1 MKKLNKDKILHN
13 LPLNKVN
20 LKIYHDIDSTNNEAK
35 RIELDKDFH
44 VIIAEKQ
51 TKGRGRLGKK
61 WSSPNSGNIYM
72 TICTE
77 NDLSKIPISLITGLI
92 CKKAINKISNKSII
106 MLKWPNDILLN
117 DKKIGGI
124 LVESEVYKKKIRT
137 IIGIGINIK
146 IKKEESWWGD
156 LSEFSIEA
164 KRNELI
170 NQILSDFIEKSDK
183 LDFNWMDEWKNS
195 CIHMNKKI
203 KINNGDTFEKEAIFL
218 GVDKNGNAIVK
229 TDQGKELISSGEISI
244 KGIY

>member
-13 LPLNKVN
+13 LPSNRVN
-20 LKIYHDIDSTNNEAK
+20 LKIYHEIDSTNDEAK

-77 NDLSKIPISLITGLI
+77 KNLSKLPISLITGLI

-117 DKKIGGI
+117 NKKIGGI
-124 LVESEVYKKKIRT
+124 LVETEVCNKKIRT

-156 LSEFSIEA
+156 LSKFSIEA

-170 NQILSDFIEKSDK
+170 NQILSDFIEKFDK

-195 CIHMNKKI
+195 CIHINKKI
-203 KINNGDTFEKEAIFL
+203 KINDGNAFEKEAIFL
-218 GVDKNGNAIVK
+218 DVDKNGNAIVK
-229 TDQGKELISSGEISI
+229 TDQGRELISSGEISI
-244 KGIY
+244 KGVY

>member
-13 LPLNKVN
+13 LPSNKVN
-20 LKIYHDIDSTNNEAK
+20 LKIYHEIDSTNDEAK

-77 NDLSKIPISLITGLI
+77 NDLSKLPISLITGLI

-117 DKKIGGI
+117 NKKIGGI
-124 LVESEVYKKKIRT
+124 LVESEVYNKKTRT

-170 NQILSDFIEKSDK
+170 NQILSDFIEKFDK

-203 KINNGDTFEKEAIFL
+203 KINDGNAFEKEAIFL
-218 GVDKNGNAIVK
+218 DVDKNGNAIVK
-229 TDQGKELISSGEISI
+229 TDQGRELISSGEISI
-244 KGIY
+244 KGVY

>member
-1 MKKLNKDKILHN
+1 MKELNRDKILDN
-13 LPLNKVN
+13 LPLDKVN
-20 LKIYHDIDSTNNEAK
+20 IDIFDEIDSTNDEAK
-35 RIELDKDFH
+35 RITLEKDFH
-44 VIIAEKQ
+44 IIIAEKQ

-77 NDLSKIPISLITGLI
+77 NDLSKLPISLITGLI

-117 DKKIGGI
+117 NKKIGGI
-124 LVESEVYKKKIRT
+124 LVETEVYNKKIRT

-156 LSEFSIEA
+156 LSKFSIEA
-164 KRNELI
+164 KRDELI
-170 NQILSDFIEKSDK
+170 NQILSDFIEKFDK

-203 KINNGDTFEKEAIFL
+203 KINDGNAFEKEAIFL
-218 GVDKNGNAIVK
+218 DVDKNGNAIVK
-229 TDQGKELISSGEISI
+229 TDQGRELISSGEISI
-244 KGIY
+244 KGVY

>member
-13 LPLNKVN
+13 LPSNKVN
-20 LKIYHDIDSTNNEAK
+20 LKIYHEIDSTNDEAK

-77 NDLSKIPISLITGLI
+77 NDISKLPISLITGLI
-92 CKKAINKISNKSII
+92 CKKAINKISNESII

-117 DKKIGGI
+117 NKKIGGI
-124 LVESEVYKKKIRT
+124 LVETEVYNKKIRT

-156 LSEFSIEA
+156 LSKFSIEA

-170 NQILSDFIEKSDK
+170 NQILSDFIEKFDK

-203 KINNGDTFEKEAIFL
+203 KINDGNAFEKEAIFL
-218 GVDKNGNAIVK
+218 DVDKNGNAIVK
-229 TDQGKELISSGEISI
+229 TDQGRELISSGEISI